1 MALLTMTTGNIWAL
15 EKAYAV
21 LCNVE
26 TGENGKQAYS
36 MHFLYTSENIT
47 TGDTGGTV
55 TITEGNNSKNLTYTK
70 AYGIKLSSSGD
81 TPPDWN
87 SATNEEKQLIT
98 QVVFEESFNKA
109 KVKTCYMWFQGF
121 KNLVAIK
128 GIKNLDTSEVTSMS
142 YMFSGCTSLTSLDL
156 SKFNTTNVNYMLS
169 MFYNCSS
176 LTSLDLSKF
185 NTGKVTT
192 MANMFNNCSS
202 LTSLDL
208 SKFNTTNV
216 TTMANMF
223 EGCQGLTSITFGDNF
238 NTEKVTKM
246 TSMFYGCSK
255 LTSLDLSKFNTT
267 NVDYMLSM
275 FYNCS
280 SLTSLDLNNFNTE
293 KVTTMANMFYGCS
306 SLTSLTF
313 GDKFNTSSV
322 TNMNNMFNGC
332 SSLRLLDL
340 SKATSLNFSNMIGSI
355 SNRPLTYVPT
365 GTAGTSG
372 RENVVVDNGCEH
384 LMINYGTTP
393 NNQLLLSAPYG
404 FTAQKITI
412 NRKFTKDK
420 PYTLCLPFAV
430 TNTTTY
436 GTFYQ
441 YSDYNDGKVKF
452 TKVETTKANK
462 PYLFVPSATLGG
474 SIVIDGE
481 TAVGVQTAE
490 TSTDREF
497 IGVYRKTTFTG
508 EKAKEG
514 ACYGWTDNSDGKGE
528 FRRAGNGASVDAC
541 RAYIKLSA
549 ASDAPAR
556 LSIELD
562 GGATAISTLST
573 AGSGADGGT
582 DAPVYNLQGQRVSGS
597 YKGVVIKN
605 GKKMIVK

>member
-1 MALLTMTTGNIWAL
+1 
-15 EKAYAV
+15 
-21 LCNVE
+21 
-26 TGENGKQAYS
+26 
-36 MHFLYTSENIT
+36 
-47 TGDTGGTV
+47 
-55 TITEGNNSKNLTYTK
+55 
-70 AYGIKLSSSGD
+70 
-81 TPPDWN
+81 
-87 SATNEEKQLIT
+87 
-98 QVVFEESFNKA
+98 
-109 KVKTCYMWFQGF
+109 
-121 KNLVAIK
+121 
-128 GIKNLDTSEVTSMS
+128 
-142 YMFSGCTSLTSLDL
+142 
-156 SKFNTTNVNYMLS
+156 
-169 MFYNCSS
+169 
-176 LTSLDLSKF
+176 
-185 NTGKVTT
+185 
-192 MANMFNNCSS
+192 MFNGCSS

-208 SKFNTTNV
+208 SKFNTTSV

-246 TSMFYGCSK
+246 TSMFYNCKG
-255 LTSLDLSKFNTT
+255 LTSLDFSKFNTS

-280 SLTSLDLNNFNTE
+280 SLTSLDLSNFNTE

-306 SLTSLTF
+306 KLTSLTF
-313 GDKFNTSSV
+313 GDNFNTSSV

-365 GTAGTSG
+365 GTVTAN
-372 RENVVVDNGCEH
+372 RENVVVDNGCAH
-384 LMINYGTTP
+384 LVINYGATP

-452 TKVETTKANK
+452 TKVETTEANK
-462 PYLFVPSATLGG
+462 PYLFVPSATLDNG
-474 SIVIDGE
+474 IMIDGT

-490 TSTDREF
+490 TLTDGKF
-497 IGVYRKTTFTG
+497 VGVYRKMTFTG
-508 EKAKEG
+508 EEAKEG

-549 ASDAPAR
+549 ASGGSSAPAR

-573 AGSGADGGT
+573 AGSGADDGT
-582 DAPVYNLQGQRVSGS
+582 DAPVYNLQGQRVGNS